1 MPVKIVNPILS
12 SFILIVKRETLMAKV
27 KKNCKLQLMS
37 ICMQRCKYVIDI
49 FASCDLVLVIEI
61 KEGILRTQI
70 SEREDMYIHYLVL
83 LSNLTV

>member
-37 ICMQRCKYVIDI
+37 I
-49 FASCDLVLVIEI
+49 
-61 KEGILRTQI
+61 
-70 SEREDMYIHYLVL
+70 
-83 LSNLTV
+83 